1 MSYAGADNVLHL
13 VLEGGRL
20 YLEYM
25 EKPCVDLIFSVLSP
39 VLVMYRVIFFNWA
52 SPENVSRL
60 APPNLLGLPPLN
72 L

>member
-39 VLVMYRVIFFNWA
+39 VLVMYRVIFYHRQ
-52 SPENVSRL
+52 VI
-60 APPNLLGLPPLN
+60 
-72 L
+72 